1 MVERQG
7 APAVFESAVLQ
18 PCSVRTSHVDGE
30 LGVNDGEATLAPAWL
45 HQGQASGAGQV
56 LFMASAYVTGTLVKP
71 SLLLINGFQ
80 ESCCTT
86 SSGPCLCCRARNS
99 TPAST
104 TPPGASRTVD
114 GAGRNV
120 AIAGRA
126 AEVGWA
132 LVLEKRLARAT
143 VLAAAA
149 LLVAGMG
156 SASGVRTGIVCC
168 LVGTAPGKAACMSLY
183 HVYYT
188 AAPVFA
194 EWVGCPF

>member
-1 MVERQG
+1 M
-7 APAVFESAVLQ
+7 
-18 PCSVRTSHVDGE
+18 
-30 LGVNDGEATLAPAWL
+30 
-45 HQGQASGAGQV
+45 
-56 LFMASAYVTGTLVKP
+56 
-71 SLLLINGFQ
+71 
-80 ESCCTT
+80 
-86 SSGPCLCCRARNS
+86 
-99 TPAST
+99 
-104 TPPGASRTVD
+104 D

-143 VLAAAA
+143 VLGGAA

-156 SASGVRTGIVCC
+156 PASGVRTGIVCC

-194 EWVGCPF
+194 EWVCLSLLLALSKQWCYTLQEACEGDLLRQID